1 MQKKTFVTSPI
12 LKVEFSKLVAS
23 FCFSIA
29 FLFNK
34 IWCALE
40 STTALWSYPMNANR
54 LEKKRIFWHTR
65 SNKGSGLLFFFQI
78 LDQTHKC
85 CLQFA
90 KFPKSPKNIFVF
102 KFLSFFSNDL
112 QKQFFYHLKKVLEG
126 KLLKFKNG
134 SLASAN

>member
-34 IWCALE
+34 IWYALE

-54 LEKKRIFWHTR
+54 LEKKEFFGTLGVTR
-65 SNKGSGLLFFFQI
+65 AQAYCFFFKTLI
-78 LDQTHKC
+78 KHTNAIRSLQT
-85 CLQFA
+85 L
-90 KFPKSPKNIFVF
+90 
-102 KFLSFFSNDL
+102 
-112 QKQFFYHLKKVLEG
+112 
-126 KLLKFKNG
+126 
-134 SLASAN
+134 